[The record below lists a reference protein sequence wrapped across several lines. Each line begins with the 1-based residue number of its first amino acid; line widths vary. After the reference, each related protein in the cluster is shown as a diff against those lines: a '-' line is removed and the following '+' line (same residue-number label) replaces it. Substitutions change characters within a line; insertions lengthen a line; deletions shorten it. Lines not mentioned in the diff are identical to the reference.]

1 MSTPSG
7 PVHLHIGRL
16 VIDATLLEGGV
27 APHDLQARLQAAL
40 APQLVRPDAS
50 GRASSNWLDATAGAI
65 ETRVRG
71 ALSGAEA

>member
-7 PVHLHIGRL
+7 SVHLHIGRL
-16 VIDATLLEGGV
+16 VIDAAVLEGGV

-40 APQLVRPDAS
+40 APRLAQPDAS
-50 GRASSNWLDATAGAI
+50 GRASTNWLDATAGAI

-71 ALSGAEA
+71 AMPGAEA